1 MTRVLVM
8 LVAALAL
15 AACTGSAPAPTGIPD
30 PGILRRVPATP
41 TAGSGASFVRVA
53 DSVSAR

>member
-8 LVAALAL
+8 LSAALAL
-15 AACTGSAPAPTGIPD
+15 AACTGSAPSPTGIPD
-30 PGILRRVPATP
+30 PGILRRAPAAP

-53 DSVSAR
+53 DSVTVR